1 MKSKKKTFRMGII
14 IVIIFFS
21 VLSGIYFYPSVSDR
35 ILLQKDLK
43 RFSQDTYDS
52 VFLSMHSPSGYTKEN
67 FLNYNGLH
75 TSVSSREIQSME
87 ELQCYLEKIFTS
99 GNTVSHVF
107 LLLDPDIIWNS
118 CNRNDVQWGTALQ
131 KGLFTFVSDHPDTA
145 FEILL
150 PYPSLTYLL
159 NMDEAALEDILA
171 VYSNFIEDTYVYS
184 NICTF
189 YTGFEKWLLVNP
201 DNYISDFV
209 VNDAI
214 AKKIHLTCFCDKIN
228 QITSINAPIL
238 FDMLR
243 EQVIAER
250 TSPAV
255 YPDLSNCCL
264 VFFGDSIMAY
274 GEGTISTPGYIT
286 GFSHAVTYN
295 YAIGGTAAS
304 APSSNT
310 DDFPNFLPR
319 FFSEYCTEKN
329 GVYHFSPDGGD
340 ISDKK
345 LYFLINY
352 GANDYFNGA
361 AVENPEDPYDTTT
374 YMGGLRSCL
383 KECMTAFPD
392 AEFIIMTPG
401 YTSYFSNG
409 TEQNSDN
416 GGILTDYVEAAI
428 LVAEELDIYYMNN
441 YHDLGVDSSNVSDY
455 TADGCHPNENG
466 RILMAEHIIDF
477 IDNL

>member
-1 MKSKKKTFRMGII
+1 MTGDVYEIK
-14 IVIIFFS
+14 
-21 VLSGIYFYPSVSDR
+21 
-35 ILLQKDLK
+35 
-43 RFSQDTYDS
+43 
-52 VFLSMHSPSGYTKEN
+52 KEN

-274 GEGTISTPGYIT
+274 GEGTISWLHYRI
-286 GFSHAVTYN
+286 
-295 YAIGGTAAS
+295 
-304 APSSNT
+304 
-310 DDFPNFLPR
+310 FP
-319 FFSEYCTEKN
+319 C
-329 GVYHFSPDGGD
+329 
-340 ISDKK
+340 
-345 LYFLINY
+345 
-352 GANDYFNGA
+352 
-361 AVENPEDPYDTTT
+361 
-374 YMGGLRSCL
+374 
-383 KECMTAFPD
+383 
-392 AEFIIMTPG
+392 
-401 YTSYFSNG
+401 
-409 TEQNSDN
+409 
-416 GGILTDYVEAAI
+416 
-428 LVAEELDIYYMNN
+428 
-441 YHDLGVDSSNVSDY
+441 
-455 TADGCHPNENG
+455 CH
-466 RILMAEHIIDF
+466 I
-477 IDNL
+477 